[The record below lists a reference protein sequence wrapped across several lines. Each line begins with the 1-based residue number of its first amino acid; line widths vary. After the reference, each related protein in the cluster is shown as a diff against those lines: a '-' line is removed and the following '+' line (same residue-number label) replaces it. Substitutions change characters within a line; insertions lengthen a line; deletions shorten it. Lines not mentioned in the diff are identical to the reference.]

1 MLFSRTM
8 FLVIP
13 DMLFSRTTHLFL
25 VIPDMLYPA
34 GIFSHGQLTRF
45 SSSRTC
51 LTSNSIFSHGQLA
64 CFSSSP
70 TYISPGHLTC
80 FSSSRT
86 CCAQLVSFLPDTS
99 LVTSPD
105 RLLLSR
111 LWQTCLLY
119 HELQHLIWQYSIK
132 MMFLS
137 AVNAQSVR
145 YIPAQN
151 VNNQPIHVDIS
162 RSELCILNILCTDKN

>member
-1 MLFSRTM
+1 MFHVIPDILYPADIVPPINQLLVIPDMSDQLLYLFSRTTRLFLVIPDMLFSRAM

-25 VIPDMLYPA
+25 VLPDILYPA

-45 SSSRTC
+45 SSSRTH
-51 LTSNSIFSHGQLA
+51 LTSNSIFFHGQLA
-64 CFSSSP
+64 CFLSSW
-70 TYISPGHLTC
+70 TYLSPGQLTC

-111 LWQTCLLY
+111 LWQTFLLY
-119 HELQHLIWQYSIK
+119 HELQHLI
-132 MMFLS
+132 
-137 AVNAQSVR
+137 
-145 YIPAQN
+145 
-151 VNNQPIHVDIS
+151 
-162 RSELCILNILCTDKN
+162 